1 MTSSRK
7 LHIQAQTWR
16 FLMSI
21 GMALH
26 KLAPPHPPKPSFSRT
41 IPVAISP
48 KKGDVRIQF
57 YVPEDYAIRKQRK
70 GKKFPIVVNF
80 HGGGFTLGKA
90 TDDARWAAAV
100 TEQAGAIVASVD
112 YRLAPEYHFPTA
124 VEDGVDAVLYV
135 ARHAEELWIDV
146 DKIAISG
153 FSAGGNMAFTV
164 PLRLQEELD
173 EALDDGKENED
184 KMADTLP
191 EEVQEEIASAHDER
205 KSSVALLATKKPATT
220 KKTEAGSS
228 RPLSV
233 YAAENTVAA
242 GGNNEPLK
250 GKTKADVKM
259 IRQTRIAA
267 IIAWYPSTDYTLS
280 RDQRRDTNLRPDQE
294 LSAVFTELFDSSYL
308 QPPTMDLANPY
319 LSPSQAPG
327 SMLSKLPNDIVL
339 FTCEW
344 DMLREEGQKFKD
356 KLEAVGKRVYH
367 RMVLG
372 VPHGW
377 DKAPN
382 PLKVTPG
389 VAEHYKDACRELRR
403 VFGGTPEFE
412 RFDDKKRGSV
422 WAR

>member
-1 MTSSRK
+1 
-7 LHIQAQTWR
+7 
-16 FLMSI
+16 
-21 GMALH
+21 MALH
-26 KLAPPHPPKPSFSRT
+26 KLAPPHPPSPSFSRI

-48 KKGDVRIQF
+48 QKGTVRIQF
-57 YVPEDYAIRKQRK
+57 YVPKDYQTRKRRK
-70 GKKFPIVVNF
+70 GKRFPIVINF

-90 TDDARWAAAV
+90 TDDCRWAAAV
-100 TEQAGAIVASVD
+100 MEKAGAVVASVD

-146 DKIAISG
+146 DKIAVSG

-164 PLRLQEELD
+164 PLRLQEEL
-173 EALDDGKENED
+173 EEGLDVAVEDGD
-184 KMADTLP
+184 KLKDTLQ
-191 EEVQEEIASAHDER
+191 EDDQEELASASRSR
-205 KSSVALLATKKPATT
+205 KKSVALLATKKPATT
-220 KKTEAGSS
+220 KAAADSQHHDS
-228 RPLSV
+228 I
-233 YAAENTVAA
+233 YAAENTIAA
-242 GGNNEPLK
+242 GGNRVKEPLK
-250 GKTKADVKM
+250 GNTKADVQM

-319 LSPSQAPG
+319 LSPLQAPG
-327 SMLSKLPNDIVL
+327 SMLAKLPDDIVL

-344 DMLREEGQKFKD
+344 DMLRAEGQTFKD
-356 KLEAVGKRVYH
+356 KLEAMGKRVYH

-389 VAEHYKDACRELRR
+389 VAEHYGDACRELRR

-412 RFDDKKRGSV
+412 RWDDKKRGSV
-422 WAR
+422 WER